1 MVQVHGRSALI
12 FSIQYLRGLAALS
25 VAVFH
30 TTLTAN
36 QTFYP
41 IPVLSFA
48 AAGVDVFFVIS
59 GFIMWVAGRDQT
71 PGEFFKKRITRIVP
85 LYWSVTVALYFGWVL
100 VGHAAPA
107 VIDFLRSLMFIPYVA
122 ENGET
127 VPVLVVGWTLNYEM
141 YFYLLF
147 AASLMAPKMMRAA
160 VLLGTIGILA
170 FSGVV
175 WHLAPPWQLYTSP
188 LLLEFA
194 CGALLAMA
202 FCAGR
207 IPRRQFG
214 IVLILAG
221 ACSLVLSELHP
232 PAADSYW
239 RLIAWGLPAVCI
251 VAGALSFDGKFFSRT
266 LKAAGDA
273 SYSIYLTHTL
283 VISAIKH
290 ALLAI
295 GVNGLMGGVLL
306 IALGIAA
313 SGLFGFAV
321 YSLIERPLLAYVRAD
336 RRHVSSAAEPPYPA

>member
-1 MVQVHGRSALI
+1 
-12 FSIQYLRGLAALS
+12 LAALS

-30 TTLTAN
+30 VTLTAN
-36 QTFYP
+36 QTFYA

-71 PGEFFKKRITRIVP
+71 PVDFFKKRITRIVP
-85 LYWSVTVALYFGWVL
+85 LYWSVTIALYFGWLL

-107 VIDFLRSLMFIPYVA
+107 VIDFLRSLMFIPFLA
-122 ENGET
+122 DNGEA

-141 YFYLLF
+141 FFYLLF
-147 AASLMAPKMMRAA
+147 ALSLMAPKMMRAT
-160 VLLGTIGILA
+160 VLLSTIGILA

-175 WHLAPPWQLYTSP
+175 WQFAPPWQLYTSP

-194 CGALLAMA
+194 CGVLLAMA
-202 FCAGR
+202 FCGGR
-207 IPRRQFG
+207 TPRRPIG
-214 IVLILAG
+214 LILVLIG

-232 PAADSYW
+232 PAAYSHW

-251 VAGALSFDGKFFSRT
+251 VAGTLSFDGKFFSRI
-266 LKAAGDA
+266 LKAAGDS

-290 ALLAI
+290 ALLALGI
-295 GVNGLMGGVLL
+295 NSLTGGVLL
-306 IALGIAA
+306 IALGIPA

-321 YSLIERPLLAYVRAD
+321 YSLIERPLLAYVRSD
-336 RRHVSSAAEPPYPA
+336 RRHANSAAEPPYPA